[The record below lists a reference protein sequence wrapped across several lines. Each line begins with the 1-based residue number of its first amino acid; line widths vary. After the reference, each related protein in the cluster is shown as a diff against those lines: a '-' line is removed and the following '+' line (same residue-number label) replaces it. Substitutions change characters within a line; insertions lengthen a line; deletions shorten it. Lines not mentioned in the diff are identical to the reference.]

1 MIPAYVHRN
10 NGVVS
15 IAEAACEKDSL
26 VNALKELESL
36 IDGDPSRI
44 TRVNEFWPLKP
55 TSKSNIDLVSYFF
68 SLKNEAAF
76 AGITNEMLVIKFLDA
91 VPGGERIFESNKDK
105 IKADMEISAV
115 TEIFKAVQ
123 FKLAKVKKG
132 GGGKLKKV
140 DKFMFLRD
148 FSVKIA
154 IFP

>member
-1 MIPAYVHRN
+1 MV
-10 NGVVS
+10 
-15 IAEAACEKDSL
+15 
-26 VNALKELESL
+26 
-36 IDGDPSRI
+36 
-44 TRVNEFWPLKP
+44 
-55 TSKSNIDLVSYFF
+55 
-68 SLKNEAAF
+68 
-76 AGITNEMLVIKFLDA
+76 FLDA

-123 FKLAKVKKG
+123 FKLAKVKKD

-148 FSVKIA
+148 FSVKIS